1 MLLEGKAA
9 VVLATLLGAGVIA
22 AFDALPSATQDV
34 ILAGAAITALKI
46 VWSSTIKPVMRVG
59 REVHTAVTSDLPER
73 MRGVEDAQQ
82 AMDERL
88 QRGDARFAAI
98 EAKLDTWAVAERA
111 AIDGALEATRR
122 PRAARAS
129 DPGERTGWRE

>member
-73 MRGVEDAQQ
+73 MQGVEDAQQ
-82 AMDERL
+82 AMDDRL

-111 AIDGALEATRR
+111 AIDGALEASRR
-122 PRAARAS
+122 PRTARSS